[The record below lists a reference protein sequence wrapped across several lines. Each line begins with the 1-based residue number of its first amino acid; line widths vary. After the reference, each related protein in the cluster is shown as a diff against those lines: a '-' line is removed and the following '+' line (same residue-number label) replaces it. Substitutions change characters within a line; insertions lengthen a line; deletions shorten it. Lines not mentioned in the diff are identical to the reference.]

1 MASKVVVQRAEF
13 PRARIDEIFRK
24 NSPEFRVSEDA
35 KDALMSVLQI
45 LGVEISRQAVAYA
58 ISEKRKSVSEKDI
71 KRAIAELWD

>member
-1 MASKVVVQRAEF
+1 VARQAVVQRSEF

-24 NSPEFRVSEDA
+24 NSPDFRVSEDA

-45 LGVEISRQAVAYA
+45 LGVEISRQAIAYA
-58 ISEKRKSVSEKDI
+58 ISEKRKSVGEKDI